1 MPISTA
7 SQRQYRT
14 YRQFI
19 YRLRNRY
26 DGTPES
32 LVPKSRRPHHHP
44 NEHSDREIALIR
56 HMRKRR
62 PNTGL
67 ICFWVRLR
75 KKGYTR
81 SIAGLYRCMKRLG
94 LKAEKAKK
102 PAYKP
107 KPYEQATFPG
117 QKVQIDVKVVP
128 SVCIV
133 GQAKEQGEKMYQ
145 YTAIDEYTRFRF
157 IAAFKEQSTYSSKCF
172 LQQLIRR
179 FPFKIHK
186 VQTDNGAEF
195 TKRFQAADEA
205 NLTLFEKELK
215 RLGIAHQKIRPYTPR
230 HNGKVERS
238 HRKDNE
244 EFYASHTFYSFED
257 FKMQL
262 ARQNREYNNFPM
274 RPLGWKSPRE
284 ALSLLLS
291 SVTYD

>member
-32 LVPKSRRPHHHP
+32 LVPKSRRPHNHP

-107 KPYEQATFPG
+107 KPYEQTTFPG

>member
-1 MPISTA
+1 MV
-7 SQRQYRT
+7 RQ
-14 YRQFI
+14 
-19 YRLRNRY
+19 N
-26 DGTPES
+26 

-56 HMRKRR
+56 RMRKRR

-67 ICFWVRLR
+67 VRFWVRLR

-145 YTAIDEYTRFRF
+145 YTAIDECTRFRF
-157 IAAFKEQSTYSSKCF
+157 IAAFKEQSTYSSMRF

-257 FKMQL
+257 FKVQL
-262 ARQNREYNNFPM
+262 ARRNREYNNFPM
-274 RPLGWKSPRE
+274 RPLAWKSPRE
-284 ALSLLLS
+284 ALSLFLAC
-291 SVTYD
+291 VTYD